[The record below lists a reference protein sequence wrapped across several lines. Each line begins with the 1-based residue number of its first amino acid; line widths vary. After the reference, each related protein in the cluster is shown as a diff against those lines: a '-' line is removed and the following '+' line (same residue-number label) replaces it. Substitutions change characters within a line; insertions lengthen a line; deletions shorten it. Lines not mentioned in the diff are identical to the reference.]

1 MKAKRLFPAEFN
13 RTVLRQALQQF
24 RNGFVG
30 VGLFSALINILM
42 LTGSLF
48 MLQVYDRVLPSKSVP
63 TLMGLALIVAGL
75 YGFQAL
81 LDVIRTRVL
90 VRIGSAF
97 DESLTT
103 RAYAAVI
110 DLTLKG
116 ARASDA
122 GHPIRDLDNVRS
134 FLTGSGPVALFDL
147 PWMPF
152 YLGLCFLFHW
162 YLGLAA
168 TVGAAIVIS
177 VALLTEVMSRGHI
190 GEAAALGASRSAF
203 AEASRSNS
211 EVFHALGMLGR
222 MAARWHAENEQFC
235 RAQQRVSDVTG
246 GLGAIAKVLRLGL
259 QSAVLGVGAYLV
271 IHQQS
276 TAGIIIASSIIS
288 ARALAPVDIAIANWR
303 GFVAA
308 RHSWRRLNHL
318 LAALPV
324 QNAVLPLPKPTTN
337 LVVENVSVIPPGSRR
352 TVIQGVTFN
361 LNAGSALGII
371 GPSAAGKSSLV
382 KAVLGVW
389 PAIQGSVRIDG
400 AEFTQWSRDV
410 LGSHLGYLAQDVS
423 LIDGTVA
430 QNISRFEPAPVPEAI
445 IAAAK
450 AAGVHELILNLPDG
464 YETKIGER
472 GEVLSAGHRQR
483 IGLARALYGDPFL
496 VVLDEPNSNLDS
508 DGEQAL
514 AQAIRGVCKRGG
526 IVIVIAHRPSVLSAV
541 DYVLAMSNGQM
552 RAFGPRDEVLAPK
565 AVGATLQPVAKVPN
579 PTARIPVRMQG

>member
-1 MKAKRLFPAEFN
+1 
-13 RTVLRQALQQF
+13 
-24 RNGFVG
+24 
-30 VGLFSALINILM
+30 
-42 LTGSLF
+42 
-48 MLQVYDRVLPSKSVP
+48 
-63 TLMGLALIVAGL
+63 
-75 YGFQAL
+75 
-81 LDVIRTRVL
+81 
-90 VRIGSAF
+90 
-97 DESLTT
+97 
-103 RAYAAVI
+103 
-110 DLTLKG
+110 
-116 ARASDA
+116 
-122 GHPIRDLDNVRS
+122 
-134 FLTGSGPVALFDL
+134 
-147 PWMPF
+147 
-152 YLGLCFLFHW
+152 
-162 YLGLAA
+162 
-168 TVGAAIVIS
+168 
-177 VALLTEVMSRGHI
+177 
-190 GEAAALGASRSAF
+190 
-203 AEASRSNS
+203 
-211 EVFHALGMLGR
+211 
-222 MAARWHAENEQFC
+222 
-235 RAQQRVSDVTG
+235 
-246 GLGAIAKVLRLGL
+246 
-259 QSAVLGVGAYLV
+259 
-271 IHQQS
+271 
-276 TAGIIIASSIIS
+276 
-288 ARALAPVDIAIANWR
+288 
-303 GFVAA
+303 
-308 RHSWRRLNHL
+308 LNHL

-324 QNAVLPLPKPTTN
+324 QHAVLPLPKPTTN

-430 QNISRFEPAPVPEAI
+430 QNIARFEPAPVSEAI

-496 VVLDEPNSNLDS
+496 VVLDEPNSNLDG

-526 IVIVIAHRPSVLSAV
+526 TVIVIAHRPSVLSAV
-541 DYVLAMSNGQM
+541 DYVLAMSDGQM

-565 AVGATLQPVAKVPN
+565 AVGTTLLPVAKASP
-579 PTARIPVRMQG
+579 PARIPVRMQG